1 MKTAIVIGAGIVG
14 LGTARALALRGYKVK
29 VFERGSFAS
38 GASVRN
44 FGMVWPVGQPQDK
57 LYERALRTKS
67 IWKEIAGDAGIWYDE
82 VGSLHLAYQQDE
94 LAVIE
99 EFTAIEKDKRPLKML
114 TPEAIKSYSPAVVQK
129 GLLGGVFS
137 ADEMIVESRI
147 AIHQVAEYLQKK
159 YDVEFYWDTAISSIT
174 YPLVKSGTQ
183 SWEADQIFICS
194 GADFE
199 TLYPETFNQ
208 APITKCKLQ
217 MMRLESQGENWRIGP
232 ALCGALS
239 LTHYQSFKI
248 ASSLDALKER
258 IATQYPEMV
267 KWGIHVMVS
276 QNHTGELTV
285 GDSHEYG
292 LTFDPFDRA
301 QINTYILDYLKTF
314 AEFKNWNLQQSWNG
328 IYAKMTNGATEF
340 VHSPEQGVMII
351 NAPGGAGMTLSFG
364 LTEEVVASIN

>member
-14 LGTARALALRGYKVK
+14 LGTARALAIKGYKVK

-44 FGMVWPVGQPQDK
+44 FGMIWPVGQPQDT

-67 IWKEIAGDAGIWYDE
+67 IWKEIAGEAGIWYDE
-82 VGSLHLAYQQDE
+82 VGSMHVAYQKDE

-99 EFTAIEKDKRPLKML
+99 EFVTAEKGNRPLKML
-114 TPEAIKSYSPAVVQK
+114 TPEEVKSYSPAAVQQ

-137 ADEMIVESRI
+137 ADEMIVESRV
-147 AIHQVAEYLQKK
+147 AVHQVAAYLQKK
-159 YDVEFYWDTAISSIT
+159 FDVEFYWDTAISSIT
-174 YPLVKSGTQ
+174 YPTVISGTK
-183 SWEADQIFICS
+183 SWSADHIFICN
-194 GADFE
+194 GVDFE
-199 TLYPETFNQ
+199 TLYPETFSQ

-217 MMRLESQGENWRIGP
+217 MMRLEAQDENWRIGP

-248 ASSLDALKER
+248 APSLAALKER
-258 IATQYPEMV
+258 IANQYPEMV

-276 QNHTGELTV
+276 QNHLGELTI

-292 LTFDPFDRA
+292 LTFDPFDSA
-301 QINTYILDYLKTF
+301 QINQYIMDYLKTF
-314 AEFKNWNLQQSWNG
+314 ADFKNWNLQQSWNG

-340 VHSPEQGVMII
+340 IHSPEQGVTII

-364 LTEEVVASIN
+364 LTEEVVGDL